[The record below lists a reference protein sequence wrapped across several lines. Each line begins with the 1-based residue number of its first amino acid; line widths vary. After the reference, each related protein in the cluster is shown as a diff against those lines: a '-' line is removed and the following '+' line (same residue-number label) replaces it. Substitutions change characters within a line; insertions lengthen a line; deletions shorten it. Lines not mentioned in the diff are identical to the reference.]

1 MKMFSHSRWN
11 FLEWETFRI
20 KFVEKTETHTL
31 WSINFSSKSCRLWHN
46 VEKYMVKPYDHSW
59 RYNTAHALC
68 LLDKQGYT
76 QARKSASP
84 RTRAST
90 HTHTHIHARACTRRE
105 IRKTYC
111 FSTATMV
118 SWTRVIVKLYVHCL
132 FYFLPLVNTVM
143 NRRIPRNAR
152 NFLTNWSAW
161 SCAVN
166 KLDGNEW
173 LVWLVLWSSVWTLRI
188 PATWRHVS
196 T

>member
-1 MKMFSHSRWN
+1 MTTVDVITRRMRFACWISKATRKHA
-11 FLEWETFRI
+11 
-20 KFVEKTETHTL
+20 KAQAHAPAHPHTHT
-31 WSINFSSKSCRLWHN
+31 HT
-46 VEKYMVKPYDHSW
+46 YTH
-59 RYNTAHALC
+59 AH
-68 LLDKQGYT
+68 
-76 QARKSASP
+76 P
-84 RTRAST
+84 